1 MNSTDKLNWEKLFA
15 FSDDNER
22 TEHEADML
30 SLKIALEINTLL
42 EEKGI
47 SKKEFAVMMD
57 TSPAYITQVLRGD
70 KRVNMLFLA
79 KLQKALGVKLEISFS
94 NNIESDRELL
104 NEALDYGFQSS
115 KRDAQK
121 CLAGLL
127 LGFAASS
134 RRYIQ

>member
-79 KLQKALGVKLEISFS
+79 KLQKALGVKLEISLKS
-94 NNIESDRELL
+94 GSTLDSEVPDRADT
-104 NEALDYGFQSS
+104 NEEE
-115 KRDAQK
+115 K
-121 CLAGLL
+121 
-127 LGFAASS
+127 
-134 RRYIQ
+134 